1 MSNLAN
7 RGERMNKTRLLIP
20 VILAFTFNTSFSSID
35 EPTTNL
41 VREKESDSVS
51 FKKLNPLFLTGEVS
65 YVSSKLLSQKP
76 NLNVAD
82 YDLYETFQ
90 GEAEYMSSK
99 AESFKNPLN
108 VPLINQMDAPRLY
121 NGCEVTSLA
130 MVLNYHNVD
139 VTKNELANQIERV
152 PLTYSNGLK
161 GNPNKGFVGDME
173 NGPGLSVYHGP
184 IYELAKSYVGERA
197 EDLTGSDPETLYEYV
212 KVGKPIWVITTGN
225 FAPTNDFKTWDTPHG
240 EVDVSYSVHSVVIT
254 GYSEEYVYINN
265 PYGEKNQK
273 VDRTLFEKAFKQ
285 MGSQAIVIK

>member
-1 MSNLAN
+1 MSNLAHK
-7 RGERMNKTRLLIP
+7 GVHMNNIKLFIP

-35 EPTTNL
+35 EPTVNI
-41 VREKESDSVS
+41 VREMESNSVS
-51 FKKLNPLFLTGEVS
+51 FENLDPLFLTGDVS
-65 YVSSKLLSQKP
+65 YVSSKLLSQKVRWDVTDY
-76 NLNVAD
+76 NLYATV
-82 YDLYETFQ
+82 Q
-90 GEAEYMSSK
+90 GEEDLK
-99 AESFKNPLN
+99 GESFKNPLN
-108 VPLINQMDAPRLY
+108 VPLLNQMDAPRLY

-139 VTKNELANQIERV
+139 VKKNELANQIDRV

-161 GNPNKGFVGDME
+161 GNPNEGFVGDME

-197 EDLTGSDPETLYEYV
+197 VDLTGSDPETLYEYV

-225 FAPTNDFKTWDTPHG
+225 FAPANDFKTWNTPHG

-273 VDRTLFEKAFKQ
+273 VDRHLFEQAFKQ